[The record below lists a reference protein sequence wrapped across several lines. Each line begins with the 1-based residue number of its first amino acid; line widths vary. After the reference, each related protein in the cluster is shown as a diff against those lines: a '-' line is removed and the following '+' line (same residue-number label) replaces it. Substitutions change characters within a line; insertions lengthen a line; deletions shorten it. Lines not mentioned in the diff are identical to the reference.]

1 MTRLRV
7 IAGTTRGE
15 RRRDDDIRQQVK
27 VRRLGEKIKKA
38 RVRWFGH
45 VRRREPHHIT
55 RRVMEGTKDG
65 KRPHGRP
72 RKRWMDCVKGDLSRY
87 NIEEG

>member
-15 RRRDDDIRQQVK
+15 RRRDDNIRQHVK

-45 VRRREPHHIT
+45 IRRREPHIT

-65 KRPHGRP
+65 KRPRGRP